1 MLRWKTAINRDNS
14 AVSAKTEV
22 TRSKHQHLFLRL
34 ALGLFFSSRLS
45 SLLSSQQIVI
55 ILQFWPQPSAFY
67 NGPSGVGTRVTIRSG
82 VDENSRVTFFLW
94 YRCNGNPMP
103 VLTSFPRTP
112 KMLTQLIKLRHSLHF
127 WSSKT
132 FEPIW
137 RSNDEIDLFWT
148 WQKFNFIFCFIY
160 FVRLKTSW
168 ISRNQFKQV
177 RKVQT
182 TTKYKL
188 NVVITKWKQF
198 LIVEY
203 EDQVLNV
210 GIKFTQQYNR
220 RL

>member
-45 SLLSSQQIVI
+45 SLLLSQQIVI

-132 FEPIW
+132 FVPIW
-137 RSNDEIDLFWT
+137 RSSLTFFELDKSLTSFFVLF
-148 WQKFNFIFCFIY
+148 IL
-160 FVRLKTSW
+160 FVL
-168 ISRNQFKQV
+168 KQV
-177 RKVQT
+177 EFQETNSNKFRKS
-182 TTKYKL
+182 
-188 NVVITKWKQF
+188 KQQRNINWMLSLPNENNF
-198 LIVEY
+198 
-203 EDQVLNV
+203 
-210 GIKFTQQYNR
+210 
-220 RL
+220 